1 MSKFLQV
8 LEQVER
14 DHAAQRQQVKVAPK
28 VVPDEVGRQTSA
40 RRLVALPTNSQS
52 DLVQP
57 KWPDRPE
64 IKPAPELGEEVP
76 AQIEPHLVSLL
87 APFTLEAE
95 RYRSL
100 SHLLERMHQETG
112 CSVVAVSSPSMGDG
126 KTTTAVNLAG
136 ALAQTSAARV
146 LLVEADLRR
155 PTISRFLGLDPAP
168 SRGLVDA
175 IQASHLSL
183 HDITQPCPQFKLTVL
198 PAGRVSTACTD
209 ILNSPRL
216 GSLFTEAR
224 HSYEYIIVDT
234 PPMISLT
241 DCRLIER
248 WVDGFLVVVT
258 AHKTPRKLVEEA
270 LAGMDQ
276 TKLIGLVF
284 NGDDRPASEYYSSYA
299 YGPSSKSS
307 WMGRLGQRIKKVAVA
322 L

>member
-14 DHAAQRQQVKVAPK
+14 DHADQRQQVKVAPK
-28 VVPDEVGRQTSA
+28 VVPDEVGHPTSA
-40 RRLVALPTNSQS
+40 RRLVALPTKPQS
-52 DLVQP
+52 DLAQSQ
-57 KWPDRPE
+57 WPARPE
-64 IKPAPELGEEVP
+64 IKPAPEPGEETP
-76 AQIEPHLVSLL
+76 AQVEPHLVSLL
-87 APFTLEAE
+87 DPFTFEAE

-100 SHLLERMHQETG
+100 SHILERMHQETE
-112 CSVVAVSSPSMGDG
+112 CSVVAVSSPTMGDG
-126 KTTTAVNLAG
+126 KTTTAINLAE

-155 PTISRFLGLDPAP
+155 PTISRYLGLDPAP

-175 IQASHLSL
+175 IEASHLCL
-183 HDITQPCPQFKLTVL
+183 HDVTQTCPQSKLTVL
-198 PAGRVSTACTD
+198 PAGCVPTASADT
-209 ILNSPRL
+209 LNSPRL
-216 GSLFTEAR
+216 SALLTEAR

-234 PPMISLT
+234 PPMISLA

-248 WVDGFLVVVT
+248 WVDGFLIVVT

-270 LAGMDQ
+270 LASIDQ

-284 NGDDRPASEYYSSYA
+284 NGDDQSASEYYSSYA